1 MVGPSTVIAVTAP
14 YDFNHMYPKSSTLSL
29 RQEIQIV
36 KDTPFP
42 CSLIP
47 NQNSGQIKCQV

>member
-14 YDFNHMYPKSSTLSL
+14 YDFNHLYPKSSTLSL

-36 KDTPFP
+36 
-42 CSLIP
+42 
-47 NQNSGQIKCQV
+47 